1 MPKLLLSLLLIV
13 CTGTA
18 AAHEINHVVAAV
30 NAVSVSLTYADGS
43 PFAYEKYELYA
54 QGKSSPVQ
62 VGKTDDYGRVTFMA
76 DDVGQWRLKAYSAD
90 GHGIDF
96 RFASPAALQPNTS
109 EADKPVPNRL
119 SLMLFGLGL
128 ILSIFGLYQLLGRK
142 K

>member
-1 MPKLLLSLLLIV
+1 
-13 CTGTA
+13 
-18 AAHEINHVVAAV
+18 
-30 NAVSVSLTYADGS
+30 
-43 PFAYEKYELYA
+43 
-54 QGKSSPVQ
+54 VQ

-96 RFASPAALQPNTS
+96 RFASPALQPNTS